1 MNFWDSSAILPLL
14 VREPT
19 SEATRS
25 YLRLHAEIAIWWA
38 TPVECLSALA
48 RKEREGRLNLQQMI
62 AAEKNLA
69 LIIRSAV
76 CIAPTDRVR
85 GIAQRLLRRYPLRAA
100 DSLQLA
106 AASVLAGDAP
116 QDYSFICND
125 ARLTLAASK
134 EGFEVVTFSEEPD
147 SDIL

>member
-14 VREPT
+14 AREST
-19 SEATRS
+19 SGETRS
-25 YLRLHAEIAIWWA
+25 YLDLHPEIAIWWA

-48 RKEREGRLNLQQMI
+48 RKEREGKLNLPQMI
-62 AAEKNLA
+62 AAEENLD
-69 LIIRSAV
+69 LIIRNSV
-76 CIAPTDRVR
+76 CIAATDQVR
-85 GIAQRLLRRYPLRAA
+85 GIAQRLLRRYSLGAA

-116 QDYSFICND
+116 KAYSFICND

-134 EGFEVVTFSEEPD
+134 EGFGIVTFSEETD
-147 SDIL
+147 SGIL